1 MTLQEANALLDMAKA
16 GLSIPA
22 EVITWALTVT
32 GDALQSNWAAHQDI
46 GDFVHALRR
55 EGLL

>member
-1 MTLQEANALLDMAKA
+1 MTLEQATKLLDMAKQ
-16 GLSIPA
+16 GLAIPQ

-32 GDALQSNWAAHQDI
+32 GDATQRNWSDHQEVA
-46 GDFVHALRR
+46 DFVQALRK